1 MLITDFQTQPRRP
14 TLAYPVNQAWPSDL
28 RYLAYGDK
36 SKPERV
42 TGCQTL
48 GNVNEDLVRESRLL
62 DVTSS
67 TLLVALFLGCGP
79 VSTESESTHEAL
91 DPCPVPGPGILVGG
105 LIGSGADAL
114 VTPTR
119 NLVLMGGGAEND
131 LASRHFVESAGG
143 GDIVILRA
151 SGSLTSYPSY
161 FTATLAPQSV
171 PETVVTLLTVTPQK
185 GADPAV
191 LCWVNRAEAVWLAGG
206 DQWDYLG
213 LWPPELHTALGKIS
227 ERGGAIGGTSA
238 GAVALGSAT
247 FDAQFGTVTSET
259 ALQNPLAA
267 IVSVSYPS
275 FAQPELSGVLVD
287 SHFRQ
292 RSREGRML
300 TFLAR
305 FLWERDRSS
314 VVGIG
319 LDEGVA
325 VILENGS
332 LEVFTHGQDGAW
344 FYELSSPVSLTRGAA
359 LNLPHLRRTK
369 LGAGSRVS
377 WPLDFD
383 SLDAEQI
390 HVDDGV
396 VRLGPPVG

>member
-1 MLITDFQTQPRRP
+1 M
-14 TLAYPVNQAWPSDL
+14 SDA
-28 RYLAYGDK
+28 RE
-36 SKPERV
+36 S
-42 TGCQTL
+42 Q
-48 GNVNEDLVRESRLL
+48 EDLLL
-62 DVTSS
+62 EPRPLNVTSS
-67 TLLVALFLGCGP
+67 TLLISLFVGCGP
-79 VSTESESTHEAL
+79 VSTESEGTYEAL
-91 DPCPVPGPGILVGG
+91 DPCPVPGPGVSVGG
-105 LIGSGADAL
+105 LIGSGGDAL

-119 NLVLMGGGAEND
+119 VLVLMGGGAEDD

-161 FTATLAPQSV
+161 FTATLAPQPF
-171 PETVVTLLTVTPQK
+171 PETVVTLLTVIPQE

-191 LCWVNRAEAVWLAGG
+191 LCWINRAEAVWLAGG

-213 LWPPELHTALGKIS
+213 LWPPELHTALSKVS
-227 ERGGAIGGTSA
+227 ERAGAVGGTSA

-247 FDAQFGTVTSET
+247 FDAQFGTVTSEA
-259 ALQNPLAA
+259 ALENPLAA
-267 IVSVSYPS
+267 TVSISYPT
-275 FAQPELSGVLVD
+275 FGQPELSGVLVD

-292 RSREGRML
+292 RSREGRIL
-300 TFLAR
+300 AFLAR
-305 FLWERDRSS
+305 FMWEKDRSS

-325 VILENGS
+325 VILENDS
-332 LEVFTHGQDGAW
+332 LEVFTQGQDSAW
-344 FYELSSPVSLTRGAA
+344 FYELSSPVSLTPGAA
-359 LNLPHLRRTK
+359 LNLPHLRRIK
-369 LGAGSRVS
+369 LGAGNRVS

-396 VRLGPPVG
+396 VRLGPPVE